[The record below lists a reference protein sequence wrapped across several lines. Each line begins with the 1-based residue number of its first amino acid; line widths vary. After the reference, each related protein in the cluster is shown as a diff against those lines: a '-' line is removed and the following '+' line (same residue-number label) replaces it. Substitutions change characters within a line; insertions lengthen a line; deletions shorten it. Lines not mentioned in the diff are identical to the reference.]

1 MEFTNFYIITFMR
14 RYNVI
19 IDLIKLKSK
28 IVDEIKIDQ
37 NIQFDEEQLK
47 QAGILELKEAKITGI
62 ITEQDGYYL
71 NARIYGEMILPCSIT
86 LKPTNHPFDFEIE
99 GNIQE
104 MLEEIGKNDKNLEN
118 TIDILPIIWE
128 NILMEIP
135 MRVVNENIHDATLKG
150 EGWSFVTEEQP
161 SINPELQKLK
171 DLLK

>member
-1 MEFTNFYIITFMR
+1 
-14 RYNVI
+14 
-19 IDLIKLKSK
+19 
-28 IVDEIKIDQ
+28 
-37 NIQFDEEQLK
+37 
-47 QAGILELKEAKITGI
+47 
-62 ITEQDGYYL
+62 
-71 NARIYGEMILPCSIT
+71 
-86 LKPTNHPFDFEIE
+86 
-99 GNIQE
+99 

-135 MRVVNENIHDATLKG
+135 MRVVNEDIHDATLKG

>member
-1 MEFTNFYIITFMR
+1 M
-14 RYNVI
+14 I

-28 IVDEIKIDQ
+28 IVDEIQIDEE
-37 NIQFDEEQLK
+37 IIFDEHDLK
-47 QAGILELKEAKITGI
+47 KAGIIELKNARITGN

-71 NARIYGEMILPCSIT
+71 SARIYGDMVLPCSIT
-86 LKPTNHPFDFEIE
+86 LKPTNYSFDFEIN

-135 MRVVNENIHDATLKG
+135 IRIVNEDVHDAKLKG